1 MSNPDKAYEI
11 AENNRINS
19 EEERPEQDFSLWPC
33 SVCKQKNKRSI
44 CDPDKQ
50 HFPCFKE

>member
-1 MSNPDKAYEI
+1 MD
-11 AENNRINS
+11 NR
-19 EEERPEQDFSLWPC
+19 EGRKLRPKQDFSLWPC
-33 SVCKQKNKRSI
+33 NVCKQKDKRRI